1 MWSEWNDL
9 DAVWYSFYVVNY
21 IETVGVI
28 YCYTA
33 YDLHIAWAPSL
44 SYLILSSLV
53 MASSFS
59 EKEQR
64 RD

>member
-9 DAVWYSFYVVNY
+9 DAVWYSFYVANY
-21 IETVGVI
+21 IGTVGVI
-28 YCYTA
+28 YWHTS

-53 MASSFS
+53 MAFSFS
-59 EKEQR
+59 EKEQSH
-64 RD
+64 D